1 MEKYIET
8 SEMIWKTN
16 QLISFYLKENLH
28 MITFLKENQ
37 KLHNDTV
44 PLFSMIFISCSVVA
58 CWIFL
63 NLVLYLKTKFKK

>member
-1 MEKYIET
+1 MPLLML
-8 SEMIWKTN
+8 SSL
-16 QLISFYLKENLH
+16 LILSSTYEPCH

-37 KLHNDTV
+37 ILHNDTV